1 MSKESNEP
9 GITTIQDRAAAR
21 AARIAAD
28 LDSNAREQESVR
40 AQIGEL
46 QEHLTKLGREHE
58 LLTQLRGTEPTGSGA
73 ASPRQEV
80 PAPAE
85 EAPAAPVD
93 AVTPKPAKAAKSVKS
108 TKSARTSKAPKAPV
122 TAKAATATGTVA
134 AAEPVAASEPVA
146 AVEPVAAPAV
156 PGPRGG
162 RKKAPVRT
170 ATRQRGKNTAGARK
184 PESGPTLVSLLEEI
198 LSASQEPRMV
208 SEIVNVLTDRHPD
221 RAAKTQ
227 VVRNTLEALVAKGVA
242 ERTRQQGSVFYTPVP
257 AGGADANGT
266 AATKAEQAAE
276 PAAATA

>member
-40 AQIGEL
+40 AQISEL

-58 LLTQLRGTEPTGSGA
+58 LLTQLRGTEPTGGGA
-73 ASPRQEV
+73 ASRRQEV
-80 PAPAE
+80 AAPVE
-85 EAPAAPVD
+85 EAPASPAD
-93 AVTPKPAKAAKSVKS
+93 AVTPKPAKAAKS
-108 TKSARTSKAPKAPV
+108 ARTSKAPKAPA
-122 TAKAATATGTVA
+122 TAKAAEATATA
-134 AAEPVAASEPVA
+134 ATGEPVA

-170 ATRQRGKNTAGARK
+170 ATRQRRKNAAGTRK

-208 SEIVNVLTDRHPD
+208 SEIVNVLADRHPD

-257 AGGADANGT
+257 TAGSDGT
-266 AATKAEQAAE
+266 AAAKADQAAE
-276 PAAATA
+276 PATATA